1 MKKFLIYISAIAFL
15 SSCSEKI
22 DFDLNDED
30 NQRLVVDAE
39 LTNEAKIQRIEL
51 TRTTSYYYN
60 QPAPPEE
67 NATVSVSGNG
77 RTIPFIETSPG
88 IYETTQPD
96 SGVIDQSYTLNIA
109 TTDGETYSASSYLKR
124 VASIDS
130 IAYDYSNFWEE
141 YVLYFYGKE
150 PAGKGDYYMWQ
161 VYIDGQL
168 DNDTLNE
175 VVFSE
180 DDFVDGATI
189 PGLEFYY
196 INPDKLQDT
205 SDVTVKMLSISKEYY
220 DHILASLLETEWRG
234 GPFDGP
240 PANVPSNINN
250 GAVGFFNTSA
260 VSSYSFKLIKQ

>member
-1 MKKFLIYISAIAFL
+1 MRKVLTYIFIAGLFA
-15 SSCSEKI
+15 SCSEKI
-22 DFDLNDED
+22 NFDLNSDE
-30 NQRLVVDAE
+30 NKRLVADAF
-39 LTNEAKIQRIEL
+39 LTDEGVKQQIQL
-51 TRTTSYYYN
+51 SRTTSYYYN

-67 NATVSVSGNG
+67 NATVSITDGI
-77 RTIPFIETSPG
+77 RTINFTEVSPG
-88 IYETTQPD
+88 IYETPQAD
-96 SGVIDQSYTLNIA
+96 SGMVGNTYTLNITTSDNQNYTA
-109 TTDGETYSASSYLKR
+109 TSDLKR
-124 VASIDS
+124 VADIDS
-130 IAYDYSNFWEE
+130 ISYDYSTYWEE

-180 DDFVDGATI
+180 DDYVDGATI

-196 INPDKLQDT
+196 IPPGKLKDT
-205 SDVTVKMLSISKEYY
+205 SLVTVKMLSISKDYY
-220 DHILASLLETEWRG
+220 DYILASLLETEWRG

-240 PANVPSNINN
+240 PANIPTNINN

-260 VSSYSFKLIKQ
+260 VSSYTFKLIK